1 MIKAFIFDLDGVITE
16 TSNQHFQ
23 AWKAVSKLI
32 GIDIDLKLNEKL
44 KGVSRDES
52 LKEILRHGD
61 MLDKY
66 SPEEREKISFSKNE
80 YYKILISQ
88 FTRENVFEGVIEI
101 FQELKKRNIKIGI
114 ASASRNAAGLIKA
127 MELESY
133 VDYIADPDEVENG
146 KPFPDIFLKVAS
158 ELGAKPEE
166 CIAVEDAVAGV
177 TAIKSAG
184 MYAVGIGDEDVLKQ
198 ADIVYRE
205 TKDMDLQM
213 LLEI

>member
-23 AWKAVSKLI
+23 AWKAVAELI
-32 GIDIDLKLNEKL
+32 GIEIDREFNEKL
-44 KGVSRDES
+44 KGISRDES

-61 MLDKY
+61 KLDRY
-66 SPEEREKISFSKNE
+66 TPEEREKISFCKNE

-88 FTRENVFEGVIEI
+88 FTREDVFEGVIEI
-101 FQELKKRNIKIGI
+101 FEKLKRKNIKIAI
-114 ASASRNAAGLIKA
+114 ASASRNASGLIKS
-127 MELESY
+127 MELEKY

-146 KPFPDIFLKVAS
+146 KPFPDIFLKAAS

-184 MYAVGIGDEDVLKQ
+184 MYAVGIGDEDVLRQ
-198 ADIVYRE
+198 ADIVYME

>member
-88 FTRENVFEGVIEI
+88 FTRSNVFEGVIEI

-158 ELGAKPEE
+158 ELGVTPDE
-166 CIAVEDAVAGV
+166 CVGIEDAVAGV

-184 MYAVGIGDEDVLKQ
+184 MYAVGIGDQNVLKQ

>member
-88 FTRENVFEGVIEI
+88 FTRSNVFEGVIEI

>member
-88 FTRENVFEGVIEI
+88 FTRSNVFEGVIEI

-127 MELESY
+127 MELENY

>member
-88 FTRENVFEGVIEI
+88 FTRSNVFEGVIDI
-101 FQELKKRNIKIGI
+101 FEELKRKNIKIGI

-177 TAIKSAG
+177 TAIKAAG

>member
-88 FTRENVFEGVIEI
+88 FTRSNVFEGVIEI

-184 MYAVGIGDEDVLKQ
+184 MYAVGIGDQNILKQ